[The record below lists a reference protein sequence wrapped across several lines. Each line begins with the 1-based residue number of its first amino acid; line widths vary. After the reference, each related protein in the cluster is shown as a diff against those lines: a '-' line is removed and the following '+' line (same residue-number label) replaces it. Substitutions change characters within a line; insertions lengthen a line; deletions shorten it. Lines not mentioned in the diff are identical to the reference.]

1 MRPPNVRVIVATVIA
16 LAVILYT
23 PNVRQCSTDSNCAA
37 VWDDT
42 SGLPY

>member
-1 MRPPNVRVIVATVIA
+1 MTRWLLAALVFLAVVSYCPNVE
-16 LAVILYT
+16 
-23 PNVRQCSTDSNCAA
+23 QCSTDSNCAA